1 MGGMRTHGTAAE
13 LEVKRMIAGKLLLEG
28 KGVSEVARLVG
39 ASTSSVSRWKQ
50 TVKKK
55 RGLEGLKAKPHP
67 GKPCCLAQREKNR
80 LITILKRGPRKAGYA
95 TDLWTCQRVAEVID
109 REFGVRYHPDHV
121 GKLLRR
127 LGYSP
132 QKPEQRAR
140 EQDEQ
145 AIARWRRREWPRIK
159 KGRRRAS

>member
-1 MGGMRTHGTAAE
+1 MEGMRTPGTAAE
-13 LEVKRMIAGKLLLEG
+13 LEVKRMLAGRLLLEG

-39 ASTSSVSRWKQ
+39 VSTSSVSRWGQ
-50 TVKKK
+50 TVSKK

-67 GKPCCLAQREKNR
+67 GKPCRLARRQKNR
-80 LITILKRGPRKAGYA
+80 LVTLLKQGPRKAGYA
-95 TDLWTCQRVAEVID
+95 NDLWTCRRVAEVID
-109 REFGVRYHPDHV
+109 REFGVQYHPDHV
-121 GKLLRR
+121 GKLLRQ

-145 AIARWRRREWPRIK
+145 AVARWRRREWPRIK

>member
-1 MGGMRTHGTAAE
+1 MRTHGTAAE

-28 KGVSEVARLVG
+28 RGVSEVARLIGV
-39 ASTSSVSRWKQ
+39 STSSVSRWKQ
-50 TVKKK
+50 TVKQK

-67 GKPCCLAQREKNR
+67 GKPCCLGQRQKSR
-80 LITILKRGPRKAGYA
+80 LITLLKQGPRKAGYT
-95 TDLWTCQRVAEVID
+95 TDLWTCRRVAEVID
-109 REFGVRYHPDHV
+109 REFDVQYHPDHV
-121 GKLLRR
+121 GKLLRQ

-132 QKPEQRAR
+132 QKPEQVAR

-145 AIARWRRREWPRIK
+145 AVARWRRDEWPRIK